1 MDACDRGL
9 GVFGHASLQSSLG
22 RKCVCTACILVGPDK
37 KNYHNVPETK
47 LEKRDIFKVLLINI
61 FSVAYGTVNAKPVP
75 RGGSR
80 NRVLVDEP

>member
-1 MDACDRGL
+1 MLVTGAWASSATLRYNCRWEGNACAQR
-9 GVFGHASLQSSLG
+9 VFW
-22 RKCVCTACILVGPDK
+22 LVQIK